1 MPPGPGWAGVALT
14 LVGIGLAA
22 GLVAAVPDL
31 HHAVSAAVH
40 GDTTAIRN
48 QIEDLGAGGAL
59 VVLAMALIHTVV
71 FYPAEILNTA
81 AGFAYGFWVALALV
95 TVAWMASA
103 VLGYVIGHAAARP
116 LLYRLAG
123 EERMLRGERLVQRG
137 GVPLLIGIRLF
148 PFMPFSVV
156 CYACGAARVPF
167 GRYMWTTL
175 VGYLPITAVFVYFGS
190 RLESL
195 SATDP
200 ALIASLVVLLALLA
214 TARWLAPKL
223 SASSK
228 RQTTQAP

>member
-1 MPPGPGWAGVALT
+1 MPPGPGWGGVALT

-223 SASSK
+223 SASSE
-228 RQTTQAP
+228 RQPTQAP